1 MNLFI
6 MRFFQQQRWI
16 NFHFLLGI
24 VKFFSYISIVG
35 EGMVPSRFSLFKFII
50 MKSTI
55 AVITT
60 SQLRK
65 LSKSLDSDA
74 SHSNGGRSDDYYYY
88 VSSKQRGSKIEDYD
102 IGEITISISPSAAS
116 GFPKLPIEDQKRQ
129 LLWLIGARKC
139 EISWRFE

>member
-1 MNLFI
+1 
-6 MRFFQQQRWI
+6 
-16 NFHFLLGI
+16 
-24 VKFFSYISIVG
+24 
-35 EGMVPSRFSLFKFII
+35 

-74 SHSNGGRSDDYYYY
+74 SHSNKGRSDDYYYY